1 MQVDKIA
8 GPLPLYPSEFNQKD
22 NRIPMVTG
30 KPGKILFCI
39 WAGDTTALTYFGD
52 I

>member
-8 GPLPLYPSEFNQKD
+8 GPLPLYPIVFNQKD

-30 KPGKILFCI
+30 KPRRILFRV
-39 WAGDTTALTYFGD
+39 WAGDTTA
-52 I
+52 